1 MVHSAE
7 SARQATYLV
16 EHYAPGCGAE
26 ELTARAARVRTAVSH
41 LQREHR
47 QLRLLGW
54 TVVPHEESIL
64 CVFEARSERLVRGAC
79 ARAGIGVDRI
89 SPVIAEDANQGRI
102 VEG

>member
-26 ELTARAARVRTAVSH
+26 ELTARAARVRTAVSD
-41 LQREHR
+41 LQREHL
-47 QLRLLGW
+47 QLLLLGW
-54 TVVPHEESIL
+54 TVVPQEESIL
-64 CVFEARSERLVRGAC
+64 CVFEARSEQLVRGAC
-79 ARAGIGVDRI
+79 ARAGFEVDRI
-89 SPVIAEDANQGRI
+89 SPAIAEGANQMPI